1 MLPGND
7 EKDTIE
13 GEIRQRELWNRSFR
27 CSICTNFIFFSS
39 ILLKEPVD
47 APEPRQEWTLCKACH
62 DAILTE
68 MRHSS
73 IRSPIRLRIA
83 VGLVA
88 AERSPHSYTLDT
100 QKTREQ
106 REFERD
112 FAWFVWAMVIFG
124 LLHVAVFAV
133 LLALPR

>member
-13 GEIRQRELWNRSFR
+13 GEIGQRELWNRSFR
-27 CSICTNFIFFSS
+27 CSICTNFMFFSS

-47 APEPRQEWTLCKACH
+47 APVPRQEWTLCKACYE
-62 DAILTE
+62 AILME
-68 MRHSS
+68 MRRSTIH
-73 IRSPIRLRIA
+73 SPIRLRIV

-88 AERSPHSYTLDT
+88 AERSPHSYVVDT
-100 QKTREQ
+100 RTREQ
-106 REFERD
+106 REFDRE

-124 LLHVAVFAV
+124 LLHVAIFAV
-133 LLALPR
+133 LLAIPR